1 MSKPTAASLWTKYR
15 DTAVIR
21 KCEQY
26 AQYTLP
32 GLFVDPLVQQKTVQ
46 HDFQS
51 VGGLLLNH
59 LGAKVTRALFPPGV
73 PFFKNV
79 ASEDLK
85 ATAERNGTS
94 EAELDNRLNQVDNQA
109 TERLFL
115 NSSTAQLTNIIKLLA
130 MTGNMLMYRD
140 KDTAAIRFWTLHS
153 YSVRRISNGEW
164 RCVVLKEQFQLDELP
179 ESIRNDYLAKKPGNK
194 DRLYSQVDL
203 YTKLERQVGTV
214 NPRVVV
220 TTEIDGIRVGPES
233 SYPAHLCPWILAT
246 WNLSP
251 GEHYGRGMVED
262 YTGDFAKLSLLSEQ
276 LGLYELEA
284 LSLLNLVDESAGG
297 VVDEYQDA
305 DTGAFVR
312 GKTGGI
318 VSYERGDYNKIAAV
332 NSGLQQIIQRLSMA
346 FLYSGN
352 TRDAERVTAEEIRQT
367 ANEAEQMLGGVY
379 SLLAEQ
385 LQMPLAYLVT
395 AEVSDAIMAG
405 LVTRAYKPQILTGI
419 PALTQAVF
427 VQNLLEFSQTAAV
440 VVPAMIQLDDRVDRY
455 KLLDQ
460 LYSAKNIDTSA
471 IFKTATQLAQEAQQ
485 KAEAANQIQTD
496 ASVLGQAPA
505 IQQTVSQLG

>member
-1 MSKPTAASLWTKYR
+1 MSKPTAATLWTKYR
-15 DTAVIR
+15 DTSVIE
-21 KCEQY
+21 KCRQY

-32 GLFVDPLVQQKTVQ
+32 GLFIDPLVQQQSVQ

-85 ATAERNGTS
+85 RTATEKGVS
-94 EAELDNRLNQVDNQA
+94 DGELDNKLNQVDNQA
-109 TERLFL
+109 TDRLFL

-140 KDTAAIRFWTLHS
+140 KETAAIRFWTIHS

-179 ESIRNDYLAKKPGNK
+179 ESIRNDYLSKKPGQK
-194 DRLYSQVDL
+194 DRLHSQIDL
-203 YTKLERQVGTV
+203 YTKIERQMGSV
-214 NPRVVV
+214 NPRIVV
-220 TTEIDGIRVGPES
+220 TTEIDGVRCGPES
-233 SYPAHLCPWILAT
+233 SYPAHLCPWVVAT

-284 LSLLNLVDESAGG
+284 LSLLNLVDEAAGG
-297 VVDEYQDA
+297 IVDEYQEA
-305 DTGAFVR
+305 DTGDFVR

-318 VSYERGDYNKIAAV
+318 TSYERGDYNKINAV
-332 NSGLQQIIQRLSMA
+332 NGGLQQVIQRLSMA

-395 AEVSDAIMAG
+395 AEVSDTVMAG
-405 LVTRAYKPQILTGI
+405 LVTRSYKPQILTGI
-419 PALTQAVF
+419 PALTQAVL

-440 VVPAMIQLDDRVDRY
+440 VVPALIQLDDRVDRY
-455 KLLDQ
+455 KLLDV
-460 LYSAKNIDTSA
+460 LYSSKNIDTST
-471 IFKTATQLAQEAQQ
+471 IFKSPQQMQADAELKAQAAAQAQ
-485 KAEAANQIQTD
+485 ADT
-496 ASVLGQAPA
+496 SVLGQAPA